1 MSYMAGLVVR
11 ASNVEK
17 LLEDMN
23 SFGRQA
29 FMDAGATDMWIT
41 QSVMAG
47 DGYGEIFITS
57 DWDSIDAA
65 VSAPDELRSR
75 PEFIDAMQNAGIQTL
90 RRSLMHIHTQRGELT
105 GKYGSL
111 IISAGAQQ
119 DQDTIESNA
128 DAIWG
133 HMGKN
138 SNGIRWTQAMA
149 AGPLTGMYATVTTA
163 DSLDQL
169 MESSNEM
176 FADPDIMG
184 RMAEMG
190 FQLIQRQLFRN
201 LAD

>member
-65 VSAPDELRSR
+65 VSAPDELRAR

-90 RRSLMHIHTQRGELT
+90 RRSLMQIHTCSMMRHLAH
-105 GKYGSL
+105 S
-111 IISAGAQQ
+111 
-119 DQDTIESNA
+119 
-128 DAIWG
+128 G
-133 HMGKN
+133 H
-138 SNGIRWTQAMA
+138 
-149 AGPLTGMYATVTTA
+149 L
-163 DSLDQL
+163 
-169 MESSNEM
+169 
-176 FADPDIMG
+176 
-184 RMAEMG
+184 AEIHG
-190 FQLIQRQLFRN
+190 LH
-201 LAD
+201 

>member
-17 LLEDMN
+17 LLEDMD

-29 FMDAGATDMWIT
+29 FMDAGATDMWVT

-57 DWDSIDAA
+57 DWESIDAA
-65 VSAPDELRSR
+65 VSAPDELRAR

-90 RRSLMHIHTQRGELT
+90 RRSLMQIHTQRGELT

-119 DQDTIESNA
+119 DQATIESNA

-138 SNGIRWTQAMA
+138 ANGIRWTQAMA
-149 AGPLTGMYATVTTA
+149 AGPLTINSGVTVTVGSGET
-163 DSLDQL
+163 LT
-169 MESSNEM
+169 
-176 FADPDIMG
+176 IV
-184 RMAEMG
+184 
-190 FQLIQRQLFRN
+190 
-201 LAD
+201 

>member
-65 VSAPDELRSR
+65 VSAPDELRAR
-75 PEFIDAMQNAGIQTL
+75 PEFIDVMQNAGIQTL
-90 RRSLMHIHTQRGELT
+90 RRSLMQIHTQRGELT

-111 IISAGAQQ
+111 ILVQALSR
-119 DQDTIESNA
+119 T
-128 DAIWG
+128 
-133 HMGKN
+133 
-138 SNGIRWTQAMA
+138 RTQLSLM
-149 AGPLTGMYATVTTA
+149 LTQFGVTWVRIPMVF
-163 DSLDQL
+163 D
-169 MESSNEM
+169 
-176 FADPDIMG
+176 G
-184 RMAEMG
+184 RKPW
-190 FQLIQRQLFRN
+190 LPVL
-201 LAD
+201 